1 MTSLHFRPLVDAK
14 ELSGFKCGIEE
25 MDDFI
30 QNGLDESLVDNH
42 CEAYVV
48 IDIANTIVG
57 FFALCQDTLCLDEDY
72 KDDLLNGYS
81 VTKIPNFIDENEKNA
96 FLRQNVFTTLD
107 VAYLAVI
114 DNRQRDG
121 IGTAIMNKIFSIARS
136 RQNYTFVTVDA
147 LTLKHRNYSAVG
159 FYLKCGFQ
167 PMYPPTSENT
177 VRMFSTIFR

>member
-1 MTSLHFRPLVDAK
+1 MTSLHFRPLVDTN

-30 QNGLDESLVDNH
+30 HSGLNESLVANH
-42 CEAYVV
+42 CKAYVV
-48 IDIANTIVG
+48 TDVSNSIVG

-81 VTKIPNFIDENEKNA
+81 VTKIPTFFDENEKNA
-96 FLRQNVFTTLD
+96 FMLQNVFTTLD

-114 DNRQRDG
+114 ETRQHDG
-121 IGTAIMNKIFSIARS
+121 IGTAIMNKIFSIAQS
-136 RQNYTFVTVDA
+136 KSCYKFVTVDA
-147 LTLKHRNYSAVG
+147 LNLKHRNYSAVG

>member
-1 MTSLHFRPLVDAK
+1 MN
-14 ELSGFKCGIEE
+14 
-25 MDDFI
+25 DFI
-30 QNGLDESLVDNH
+30 QTGLGESLVDNH

-48 IDIANTIVG
+48 IDASNSIIG

-72 KDDLLNGYS
+72 KDDLLHGYS
-81 VTKIPNFIDENEKNA
+81 VTKIANFIDEKEKNV
-96 FLRQNVFTTLD
+96 FLSQNVFTTLD

-114 DNRQRDG
+114 EHRQRDG

-136 RQNYTFVTVDA
+136 RQDYTFVTVDA
-147 LTLKHRNYSAVG
+147 LTLKHRKYSAVG